1 MDVNDDQAIGVS
13 EDEEIIRRV
22 HAFFNLAVDAD
33 RESRAQR
40 IEDLRFCALGEQWPS
55 WARRD
60 RMTPG
65 RERPMLVINR
75 AKQFVTR
82 SVNSYLSAVPQ
93 IKVRPVDDEADP
105 DTAKALEEIVR
116 YIQQRSKSEMCYGL
130 AIEPAIREG
139 IGYCRVATQYVDDTG
154 FDQEI
159 VILPVPNPYSVYFD
173 PSSVLPDG
181 SDGRRCLIAEDMSRD
196 EFRQQYGDVDTGS
209 FSFVGAGD
217 NRGWD
222 ERDRVRVAE
231 YFELETFQIGELL
244 RLSDGSVV
252 ESILGGQ
259 IYPDEM
265 VADRRPIEQTRCMWY
280 KVAGSTIIDR
290 REMPCAMLPVVRF
303 AGQATRIDGKQ
314 YWHGMVRDLRSSQIQ
329 YNYQQSAMTELVGL
343 QPLAPWIAAAGQT
356 EDYEEEWS
364 QANRVPLTRLRYKP
378 VSVAGTIVGAPQ
390 RQPFAQIPQGAFNLL
405 QLAIDDMKAVTGQ
418 WNASQGSADES
429 DQSGRAILAQ
439 QRQGDISLAHFSIH
453 ANQAIE
459 QLGRVIIDMIP
470 KVYTRPMLFRILGED
485 GTVQQVAID
494 PNQPQ
499 ARVASPQMKG
509 IDAIYNPGM
518 GQYDV
523 AISTGP
529 SFATRRAESAAML
542 MDLAAKFPPL
552 MQAAGDLVISSL
564 DSPVADKIAE
574 RLRPPGAEGDEPP
587 TPREQQLMQQADQ
600 AMRMAE
606 MLQGQLQ
613 ELGKR
618 VTFEEEKQEIERY
631 RAMTERLRVILS
643 GEPKTPA
650 MAMNEAAVLSQPT
663 PDEPNEQPMEMNNGQ
678 SIAG

>member
-1 MDVNDDQAIGVS
+1 MDVTEAPN
-13 EDEEIIRRV
+13 EDEEIVRRI
-22 HAFFNLAVDAD
+22 HSFFNLAVDAD

-75 AKQFVTR
+75 AKQFVSR
-82 SVNSYLSAVPQ
+82 AVNSYLSAVPQ

-116 YIQQRSKSEMCYGL
+116 YIQQRSKSDMCYGL

-139 IGYCRVATQYVDDTG
+139 IGYCRVATRYVDDGG

-159 VILPVPNPYSVYFD
+159 VILPIPNPYSVYFD

-181 SDGRRCLIAEDMSRD
+181 SDGRRCLIAEDMSRE
-196 EFRQQYGDVDTGS
+196 EFKQQYGDIDTGS
-209 FSFVGAGD
+209 FSFIGAGD

-231 YFELETFQIGELL
+231 YFELETVQLGELL
-244 RLSDGSVV
+244 RLSDGSVI
-252 ESILGGQ
+252 ESGPMGQ
-259 IYPDEM
+259 GDLYPDEM
-265 VADRRPIEQTRCMWY
+265 IVDRRPIEQTRCLWY

-290 REMPCAMLPVVRF
+290 REMPCSMLPVVRF
-303 AGQATRIDGKQ
+303 AGQMTQIDSHR

-356 EDYEEEWS
+356 EDYEDEWS

-378 VSVAGTIVGAPQ
+378 VTVAGTVVGPPQ
-390 RQPFAQIPQGAFNLL
+390 RQPFAQIPQGSFNLL

-418 WNASQGSADES
+418 WNASQGSSEET

-470 KVYTRPMLFRILGED
+470 RVYTRPMLFRILGED
-485 GTVQQVAID
+485 GSVQQIAID

-499 ARVASPQMKG
+499 ARMASPEMRG
-509 IDAIYNPGM
+509 IEAIYNPGM
-518 GQYDV
+518 GKYDV

-552 MQAAGDLVISSL
+552 MQVAGDLVVSSL
-564 DSPVADKIAE
+564 DSPVADKIAD
-574 RLRPPGAEGDEPP
+574 RLRPPGTGGDEPP

-600 AMRMAE
+600 AMKMAE
-606 MLQGQLQ
+606 MLQSQLQ

-631 RAMTERLRVILS
+631 RAMTERLRVLLS
-643 GEPKTPA
+643 SEPKTPTTIQGENA
-650 MAMNEAAVLSQPT
+650 ILAQPT
-663 PDEPNEQPMEMNNGQ
+663 PDEPNEPQMEMTNGQ
-678 SIAG
+678 SNSPIG